1 MSLHDQIMNLPAEIP
16 ERLGTEGDKY
26 RSFERAAFLDG
37 HKAARHQAAEL
48 VAGLEA
54 ELELAIKA
62 LERVEWGLLEGLE
75 HLSSIA
81 GRSRLLRKRKE

>member
-1 MSLHDQIMNLPAEIP
+1 MSLHDQIINLPAGEP
-16 ERLGTEGDKY
+16 GSNPRFWSEEQR
-26 RSFERAAFLDG
+26 RAYLEG

-54 ELELAIKA
+54 ELELSIKA
-62 LERVEWGLLEGLE
+62 LEAVEWGLLEGLE